1 MLWIN
6 STVVAIVVGIMS
18 PLLGLGLKFNYMLLI
33 VFFLV
38 VNKGIDEKTKGMMR
52 NFLEDKITLEKLNLE
67 DL

>member
-1 MLWIN
+1 MD
-6 STVVAIVVGIMS
+6 
-18 PLLGLGLKFNYMLLI
+18 LKFNYMLLI